1 MNINKNSKIF
11 ITGHNGLVGSSICR
25 LLKKKKYKNLVL
37 VSKDKLNL
45 LNKSKVLSFLKK
57 NKPELIICCAAK
69 VGGILSNNKY
79 PADYLYQNLLMEL
92 NIIHSAY
99 EIGIKKI
106 IFLASSCIYPKLSKQ
121 PIKENYLL
129 TGPLEKTNEG
139 YALAKIAGV
148 RLCRAVFEE
157 HNLEYFSLMPTNLYG
172 PEDNYD
178 LEAGHVPASLM
189 RRFHEAKTAN
199 STEVV
204 VWGTGLPRREIMH
217 VDDLASACWQLL
229 GQKVGGELINV
240 GTGTDIEIREFATL
254 MADVVGFKGEIIF
267 DPSKPDGTPRK
278 LLDVTKIHSLGW
290 RHKIELF
297 DGLSRTYEWYTN
309 ALSKGEVRGY

>member
-1 MNINKNSKIF
+1 MGGIGANSKHQMGF
-11 ITGHNGLVGSSICR
+11 
-25 LLKKKKYKNLVL
+25 LLDNLKIQNAVIEAA
-37 VSKDKLNL
+37 VKLQIPKL
-45 LNKSKVLSFLKK
+45 
-57 NKPELIICCAAK
+57 
-69 VGGILSNNKY
+69 
-79 PADYLYQNLLMEL
+79 
-92 NIIHSAY
+92 
-99 EIGIKKI
+99 
-106 IFLASSCIYPKLSKQ
+106 IFLGSSCIYPKLAPQ
-121 PIKENYLL
+121 PINENSLL
-129 TGPLEKTNEG
+129 SGFLEPTNEG

-178 LEAGHVPASLM
+178 LESGHVPASLM

-204 VWGTGLPRREIMH
+204 VWGTGLPRREFMH
-217 VDDLASACWQLL
+217 VDDLASACWHLL